1 MGSRHCNESCVIN
14 GVRFKE
20 GMAVIVPIYNLHHDE
35 TYFPDPESYKPERF
49 LPENKESINQ
59 FAYLPFGMGPRNC
72 IGMRLALMEMK
83 VVLVRMLQKYRL
95 VRCPETRVPIDVKP
109 KAVLSPAEPVMIKV
123 EKRN

>member
-1 MGSRHCNESCVIN
+1 
-14 GVRFKE
+14 
-20 GMAVIVPIYNLHHDE
+20 MAVIIPIYSLHHDE
-35 TYFPDPESYKPERF
+35 AYFPDPESYKPERF

-59 FAYLPFGMGPRNC
+59 FAYQPFGMGPRNC

-95 VRCPETRVPIDVKP
+95 VRCPETRVPITVKP
-109 KAVLSPAEPVMIKV
+109 AAVLSPAEPVMIQV